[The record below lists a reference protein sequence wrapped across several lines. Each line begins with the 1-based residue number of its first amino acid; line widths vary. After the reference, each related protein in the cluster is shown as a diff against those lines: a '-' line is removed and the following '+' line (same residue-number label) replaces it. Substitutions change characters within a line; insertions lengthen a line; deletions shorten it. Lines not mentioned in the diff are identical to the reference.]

1 MDEKNI
7 SQTPFLTLDP
17 DLGQSAEAAP
27 QTPET
32 SGRAAAKTT
41 DDLLSS
47 MSDEEQQ
54 MVRDFSEKI
63 DLSNSNMVLRY
74 GADAQKKLA
83 NFSGK
88 RPWQRAHQGPGRG
101 RGHDNRPYRRA

>member
-17 DLGQSAEAAP
+17 DLGQSAEAVP

-54 MVRDFSEKI
+54 MVKMCIRDRHNIPHGLGLGKPQGTGGLGLALI
-63 DLSNSNMVLRY
+63 YGQYAAPYDL
-74 GADAQKKLA
+74 
-83 NFSGK
+83 
-88 RPWQRAHQGPGRG
+88 
-101 RGHDNRPYRRA
+101 GHIRCV